1 MPATGGKPKTLVKL
15 FGGQG
20 TIKMCIRDRVQRQQ
34 RDRSG
39 SSIQY
44 GKQPPRYMPQKGKA
58 AGSGHTG
65 LLKDSNSSPAYS
77 PKQYFL
83 YPVRLY
89 PAT

>member
-1 MPATGGKPKTLVKL
+1 
-15 FGGQG
+15 
-20 TIKMCIRDRVQRQQ
+20 
-34 RDRSG
+34 
-39 SSIQY
+39 
-44 GKQPPRYMPQKGKA
+44 MPQKGKA